1 LQTTR
6 AGSQAMHS
14 LRVRVLDGSR
24 DCGVESVS
32 NRQQM
37 SQWVLSRTAA
47 ILLLA

>member
-1 LQTTR
+1 
-6 AGSQAMHS
+6 MHS